1 MSLIFLMGL
10 TPAGYGFI
18 GVFLLSFLFANIL
31 MNPSGKEEKTGCVA
45 IGFVALI
52 ISFVLMFPF
61 SISFGILENGPTEAR
76 IAVIVFWVLVL
87 ATVVYVG
94 ITKSQA
100 GFKRGFFKV
109 FKFLIFAI
117 FLALFLVLFF
127 GMAYFLYLRFFTHEK
142 DDAPI
147 WVVFLCIFFVATL
160 ILAVFGFLIQNK
172 EANKKEKTTFYDLE
186 AAKLKPESV
195 VELNLSNTKID
206 VFPVA
211 ILQFRNIKFLALNNN
226 NISEIP
232 NEINQLQLLIGIDLS
247 NNPISDLERNKIRK
261 LLSKEVEIVF

>member
-1 MSLIFLMGL
+1 MSLIFLAGL

-31 MNPSGKEEKTGCVA
+31 MNPSDKEEKSGCVA

-76 IAVIVFWVLVL
+76 IAVVVFWVLVL

-109 FKFLIFAI
+109 LKILFFAI
-117 FLALFLVLFF
+117 GLALFVVMFF
-127 GMAYFLYLRFFTHEK
+127 GLAYFVYQRIYTHDR
-142 DDAPI
+142 DDAPV
-147 WVVFLCIFFVATL
+147 WAVLLSIFFVATL
-160 ILAVFGFLIQNK
+160 ILVAFGLLSGNK
-172 EANKKEKTTFYDLE
+172 DAKKKEKTTFYDLE

-195 VELNLSNTKID
+195 VELNLSNTKIN
-206 VFPVA
+206 VFPVV

-232 NEINQLQLLIGIDLS
+232 NEISQLQLIMGIDLS